1 MYQKL
6 GLVKPWPKETDLG
19 RFEVTKQDSDKMMF
33 KVPSL
38 RNIEKTGPYFHDGSV
53 ATLEEA
59 VKLMASHQ
67 LGKELSD
74 ADVASIVTFLKSLT
88 GEIPK
93 DYIAEYKVPSE
104 IPPAPKPGPQV
115 KVPASEVK

>member
-1 MYQKL
+1 MA
-6 GLVKPWPKETDLG
+6 GLIDL
-19 RFEVTKQDSDKMMF
+19 VS
-33 KVPSL
+33 S
-38 RNIEKTGPYFHDGSV
+38 
-53 ATLEEA
+53 
-59 VKLMASHQ
+59 
-67 LGKELSD
+67 
-74 ADVASIVTFLKSLT
+74 